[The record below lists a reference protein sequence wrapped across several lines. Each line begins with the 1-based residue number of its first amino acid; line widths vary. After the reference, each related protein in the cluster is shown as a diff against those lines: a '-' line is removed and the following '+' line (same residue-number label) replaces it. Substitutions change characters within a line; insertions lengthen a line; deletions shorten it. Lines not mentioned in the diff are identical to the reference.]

1 MLRLSEILHLD
12 LQEPTP
18 LAAQLAE
25 QLTWLIASGK
35 MHAGDK
41 LPTIR
46 ALADELGIHMHT
58 VRDAYHRLEAD
69 QFVSIR
75 VRRGTVVLPI
85 QLNGFARQRSETPSN
100 LVGVLLPRPTAI
112 YNSYLE
118 GLQQAAQEAGLLPF
132 FCFAHDNPHLTDRLL
147 KQLLVKGV
155 DGFIVTSTSS
165 NHFIEHPELRES
177 FPPIVFV
184 DTPDIPGSL
193 LPDSA
198 GAAYLAVNHLVQH
211 GYKTIGL
218 LTCPREWANVDT
230 CCQGYDRAL
239 EDAGM
244 KSLPEW
250 MIEVPDFSYESGHAG
265 AQELLQRGPLPR
277 ALFAIA
283 DSLALGALDVFLE
296 AGVDVPADIALASYN
311 DIPAAA
317 FAQPALTTAALPA
330 FEMGVRAVE
339 LLMDRIAGGP
349 PPEVPTLLET
359 ELIIRTSCGCPPSV
373 KGRIR
378 REP

>member
-1 MLRLSEILHLD
+1 MAFTAQIHLD
-12 LQEPTP
+12 PHDPSP

-25 QLTWLIASGK
+25 QLTWLIASSRLR
-35 MHAGDK
+35 AGDK

-46 ALADELGIHMHT
+46 TLADELGIHMHT

-69 QFVSIR
+69 QLVSIR
-75 VRRGTVVLPI
+75 VRRGTIVLPV

-100 LVGVLLPRPTAI
+100 LVGVLLPRPVSI
-112 YNSYLE
+112 YNAYLE
-118 GLQQAAQEAGLLPF
+118 GLQQAAGDGGLLPF
-132 FCFAHDNPHLTDRLL
+132 ICFAHDNTHLTDRLL
-147 KQLLVKGV
+147 KQLLAKGV

-165 NHFIEHPELRES
+165 KHFIEHPELRES

-198 GAAYLAVNHLVQH
+198 GAALLAVKHLLQH
-211 GYKTIGL
+211 GYESIGL
-218 LTCPREWANVDT
+218 LTCPPEWANVK
-230 CCQGYDRAL
+230 CCCEGYFDAL
-239 EDAGM
+239 AEANM
-244 KSLPEW
+244 QPEERW
-250 MIEVPDFSYESGHAG
+250 MVEVPDFSYESGYAG
-265 AQELLQRGPLPR
+265 AQELLQRGGSPR

-283 DSLALGALDVFLE
+283 DALALGAQDAFQD
-296 AGVDVPADIALASYN
+296 AGLNVPTDIALASYN
-311 DIPAAA
+311 DIPEAAY
-317 FAQPALTTAALPA
+317 AQPALTTAALPA

-339 LLMDRIAGGP
+339 LLMERMAGAP

-373 KGRIR
+373 KGTKR